1 MEIRKMSI
9 IAGIV
14 AATLVSATAWGAL
27 DLPRPALNIEVV
39 QVEQF
44 SKGTRKIVLNDRW
57 FRTKALLDDAD
68 RRLETE
74 PGNQDLRDLRLRYL
88 EQMRDV
94 DAQLEMLKQ

>member
-1 MEIRKMSI
+1 MEIRM
-9 IAGIV
+9 GILLGSLASV
-14 AATLVSATAWGAL
+14 LAASVAWGAL
-27 DLPRPALNIEVV
+27 SLPRPALNTEVA

-44 SKGTRKIVLNDRW
+44 SKGTRKLVLNDRW

-74 PGNQDLRDLRLRYL
+74 PDNQDLRDLRLRYQ

-94 DAQLEMLKQ
+94 DAQLEKLKQ

>member
-1 MEIRKMSI
+1 MEIKM
-9 IAGIV
+9 GILLGGMASV
-14 AATLVSATAWGAL
+14 LAASLAWGSL
-27 DLPRPALNIEVV
+27 DLPRPALNTEVA

-44 SKGTRKIVLNDRW
+44 SKGTRKLVLNDKW

-74 PGNQDLRDLRLRYL
+74 PDNRDLRDLRLRYQ

-94 DAQLEMLKQ
+94 DEQLEMLKQ